1 MDSTGSFDD
10 SSDFPIPAKS
20 AVLFYRPGPRFHARK
35 KIALYIS
42 GKVYSVRMREDADQ
56 NNSEYGHFS
65 CSVIAIT
72 FHFAHV
78 LGFTSVL
85 STLVN
90 IDDEAFCE
98 NR

>member
-1 MDSTGSFDD
+1 
-10 SSDFPIPAKS
+10 
-20 AVLFYRPGPRFHARK
+20 
-35 KIALYIS
+35 
-42 GKVYSVRMREDADQ
+42 MREDADQ